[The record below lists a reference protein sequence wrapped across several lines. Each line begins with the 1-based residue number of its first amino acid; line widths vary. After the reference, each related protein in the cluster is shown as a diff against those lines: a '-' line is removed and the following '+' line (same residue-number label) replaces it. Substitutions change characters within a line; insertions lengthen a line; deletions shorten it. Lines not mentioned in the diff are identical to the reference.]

1 MKLEIKIINAAQ
13 TFPVR
18 HPELREG
25 KPVESCAF
33 DGDLHESTLHLGAY
47 LGLELVGVASFMK
60 QPGYFPSEKNPL
72 LVQHENSAPKQ
83 LYEMQL
89 RGMAVLK
96 AHHKKGI
103 GAAILRF
110 GERKINER
118 GLSGIWM
125 NARIKAV
132 GFYEKLGYC
141 IHGNEF
147 KIQGVGAH
155 FKMRKKIDK

>member
-1 MKLEIKIINAAQ
+1 
-13 TFPVR
+13 
-18 HPELREG
+18 
-25 KPVESCAF
+25 
-33 DGDLHESTLHLGAY
+33 
-47 LGLELVGVASFMK
+47 
-60 QPGYFPSEKNPL
+60 
-72 LVQHENSAPKQ
+72 
-83 LYEMQL
+83 
-89 RGMAVLK
+89 K

-147 KIQGVGAH
+147 EIQGVGAH

>member
-83 LYEMQL
+83 LYEMQ
-89 RGMAVLK
+89 
-96 AHHKKGI
+96 
-103 GAAILRF
+103 
-110 GERKINER
+110 
-118 GLSGIWM
+118 
-125 NARIKAV
+125 
-132 GFYEKLGYC
+132 
-141 IHGNEF
+141 
-147 KIQGVGAH
+147 
-155 FKMRKKIDK
+155 

>member
-1 MKLEIKIINAAQ
+1 MKLEIKTINAAQ
-13 TFPVR
+13 TFSVR

-25 KPVESCAF
+25 KPLESCAF
-33 DGDLHESTLHLGAY
+33 DIDLHESTLHLGAY

-60 QPGYFPSEKNPL
+60 QPSYFPSEKKSL
-72 LVQHENSAPKQ
+72 MVQHANSSPNQ
-83 LYEMQL
+83 LYEIQL

-110 GERKINER
+110 GEQKLKDIEY
-118 GLSGIWM
+118 SGIWM

-132 GFYEKLGYC
+132 GFYEKLGYD
-141 IHGNEF
+141 IYGDAFE
-147 KIQGVGAH
+147 IQGVGAH
-155 FKMRKKIDK
+155 VKMIKKIDK